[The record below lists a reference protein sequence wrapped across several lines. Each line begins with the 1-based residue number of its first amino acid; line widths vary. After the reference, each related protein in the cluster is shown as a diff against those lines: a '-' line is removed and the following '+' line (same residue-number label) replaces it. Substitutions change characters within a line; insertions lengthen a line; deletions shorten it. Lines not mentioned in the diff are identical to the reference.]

1 MQFSSSILAC
11 GTDMRHI
18 VNEALRPRMF
28 VQNFVVI
35 SPKKPLG
42 KKLAPG
48 WFKSHRLVSSSS
60 ERTSVTRHLNDFDA
74 HELSACSSEVTVAS
88 QFYRAS
94 GRTQGDEPD
103 QYDSGFHPRVRA
115 SQHLIPLP

>member
-18 VNEALRPRMF
+18 VNEALQPRMF

-35 SPKKPLG
+35 SPNKPLG

-48 WFKSHRLVSSSS
+48 GFKSHRLVSSSECQRGQVS
-60 ERTSVTRHLNDFDA
+60 LVTGMTLMLMNLA
-74 HELSACSSEVTVAS
+74 PAA
-88 QFYRAS
+88 
-94 GRTQGDEPD
+94 
-103 QYDSGFHPRVRA
+103 PR
-115 SQHLIPLP
+115 